1 MAANFYKRYNQMMDG
16 GIVNFTE
23 HEVFDLLAHMDYFHI
38 NTLKIQSCGE
48 KPTKLQN
55 GLLVKLTLKQLDYTE
70 KKRPLKT
77 ERPSFF
83 P

>member
-38 NTLKIQSCGE
+38 NTLKIQSCEE
-48 KPTKLQN
+48 KTSKITKWFTCKVDLETVR
-55 GLLVKLTLKQLDYTE
+55 LYRKE
-70 KKRPLKT
+70 KAAQD
-77 ERPSFF
+77 
-83 P
+83 